1 MKNPKVF
8 ISYSWSSEDHES
20 WVVELAEQLMQA
32 GVETVLDK
40 WDLQPGHN
48 AYKFMEQMVNDSSI
62 DKVLIICDEL
72 YSKKAN
78 AHGSTGVS
86 TETQIISPA
95 IYSNALQ
102 EKFVALVTQRD
113 EFGKPY
119 LPTYY
124 GSRMYID
131 FSNSAQHS
139 EVFERLIRFIFGQP
153 LYKKPELGNAPS
165 YIAETSLPSLGTTVA
180 YNRAIN
186 LLKNGKPTAEGA
198 VDEYLSLFVENL
210 SRFEVSF
217 LDLSEDQKASL
228 TYENLASLLPYRNEL
243 TRLFSAVSQYSPSE
257 NLIQRIH
264 RFFESLIGYIFP
276 KTGKRH
282 TDWDFD
288 NFKFF
293 CRELFLC
300 FVATLIKHERF
311 EKLGEFLS
319 STYFVRNDSGNFRNA
334 LCDHSI
340 FSWHLNSLEF
350 KNKYHKLGKTSLAAT
365 LLNER
370 CEPTVVSFQEMMQA
384 DFILYLR
391 AKINAAE
398 KLETPGAPWHPDTA
412 VYAGHHAEAFEIFIR
427 ASSNKYYNRMNPI
440 LNHWNIEK
448 FTTLL
453 SDLTEDGHLP
463 RFGWDKLQ
471 VLSLSAADQ
480 LGTRP

>member
-32 GVETVLDK
+32 GVETILDK

-48 AYKFMEQMVNDSSI
+48 AYKFMEKMVNDSSI

-72 YSKKAN
+72 YTQKAN
-78 AHGSTGVS
+78 AQGSTGVS
-86 TETQIISPA
+86 TETQIISPV

-113 EFGKPY
+113 ESGKPF

-131 FSNSAQHS
+131 FSNSAQQS

-153 LYKKPELGNAPS
+153 LYKRPELGKAPS
-165 YIAETSLPSLGTTVA
+165 YIAEPSLPSLGTTVA

-186 LLKNGKPTAEGA
+186 LLKSGKSTAEGA

-217 LDLSEDQKASL
+217 IGLTDDQKVSL
-228 TYENLASLLPYRNEL
+228 TSDNLASLLPYRNEI
-243 TRLFSAVSQYSPSE
+243 TRLFSAIAQYSPSE
-257 NLIQRIH
+257 NLVHRIH
-264 RFFESLIGYIFP
+264 RFFEKTIEYIFP
-276 KTGKRH
+276 KEGKH
-282 TDWDFD
+282 YSDWDFD
-288 NFKFF
+288 NFKFL
-293 CRELFLC
+293 CREVFLC
-300 FVATLIKHERF
+300 FVASLIKHERF
-311 EKLGEFLS
+311 ERLGFFLS
-319 STYFVRNDSGNFRNA
+319 STYFVRSESVIFRNT

-350 KNKYHKLGKTSLAAT
+350 RNKHQKLGKTSLTAT
-365 LLNER
+365 MLNER
-370 CEPTVVSFQEMMQA
+370 CEPSIVSFQEMMQA

-391 AKINAAE
+391 AQINSAE
-398 KLETPGAPWHPDTA
+398 RLPTPGAPWHPDTA
-412 VYAGHHAEAFEIFIR
+412 VYVGHHAEAFEIFIR
-427 ASSNKYYNRMNPI
+427 ASSIKYYERINPI
-440 LNHWNIEK
+440 FNNWSTGELSTMLKTLNTN
-448 FTTLL
+448 
-453 SDLTEDGHLP
+453 GNLP
-463 RFGWDKLQ
+463 KFGWDKLQ

>member
-32 GVETVLDK
+32 GVETILDK

-48 AYKFMEQMVNDSSI
+48 AFKFMEQMVNDSSI

-72 YSKKAN
+72 YTQKAN

-113 EFGKPY
+113 ESGKPF

-131 FSNSAQHS
+131 FSNSAQQS

-153 LYKKPELGNAPS
+153 LYKRPELGTAPS
-165 YIAETSLPSLGTTVA
+165 YIAEASLPSLGTTVA

-186 LLKNGKPTAEGA
+186 LLKSGKPTAEGA
-198 VDEYLSLFVENL
+198 VDEYLSLFAENL

-217 LDLSEDQKASL
+217 IGIEGLDKVSL
-228 TYENLASLLPYRNEL
+228 TSDSLASLLPYRNEL
-243 TRLFSAVSQYSPSE
+243 SRLFSAIAQYSPSE
-257 NLIQRIH
+257 NLVQGIH
-264 RFFESLIGYIFP
+264 RFFEKMIDHIFP
-276 KTGKRH
+276 IQSKRY

-288 NFKFF
+288 NFKFL

-300 FVATLIKHERF
+300 FVASLIKHERF
-311 EKLGEFLS
+311 EKLGFFLS
-319 STYFVRNDSGNFRNA
+319 STYFVRNDSGRFRNA

-340 FSWHLNSLEF
+340 FSWYLNSLDF
-350 KNKYHKLGKTSLAAT
+350 RNKNLNLGKTSLTAT
-365 LLNER
+365 MLNER
-370 CEPTVVSFQEMMQA
+370 CEPSIVSFQEMMQA

-391 AKINAAE
+391 AQINVAE
-398 KLETPGAPWHPDTA
+398 KLSTPGVPWHPETA
-412 VYAGHHAEAFEIFIR
+412 VYIGHHAEAFEIFIR
-427 ASSNKYYNRMNPI
+427 ASSTKYYERIKPI
-440 LNHWNIEK
+440 LNNWSIEK
-448 FTTLL
+448 LSSMLQTLT
-453 SDLTEDGHLP
+453 SDGHLP
-463 RFGWDKLQ
+463 KFGWDKLQ
-471 VLSLSAADQ
+471 VLSLCAADQ